1 MRRETSLRTRL
12 SVPYERALDMAKA
25 ALKAE
30 GFGVLTEIDVKE
42 TLKAKIG
49 AEFRKYDILG
59 ACNPSIAFMGL
70 QRHLEL
76 GLLLPCNVI
85 VYEEGDG
92 SVVSIQDPGED
103 AGRDQ
108 EPGTGGGGDHRP
120 RAPGAV
126 SPRRWRGLGRGHGF
140 CGLNLQLESA
150 ASRDRPPQFLACGL
164 G

>member
-1 MRRETSLRTRL
+1 MAEKAPLRIRL
-12 SVPYERALDMAKA
+12 SVPYERALDMARA
-25 ALKAE
+25 ALKTE

-49 AEFRKYDILG
+49 VDFRKYDILG

-92 SVVSIQDPGED
+92 SVVSIQDPGEML
-103 AGRDQ
+103 
-108 EPGTGGGGDHRP
+108 
-120 RAPGAV
+120 AV
-126 SPRRWRGLGRGHGF
+126 AKNPELEEVATIARGH
-140 CGLNLQLESA
+140 LERVIA
-150 ASRDRPPQFLACGL
+150 ALEGAR
-164 G
+164 

>member
-1 MRRETSLRTRL
+1 MAETKPLRIQL
-12 SVPYERALDMAKA
+12 SVPYEKALDMVKA

-30 GFGVLTEIDVKE
+30 NFGVLTEIDVKE

-49 AEFRKYDILG
+49 ADFRKYDILG

-92 SVVSIQDPGED
+92 SVVSIQDPSEML
-103 AGRDQ
+103 
-108 EPGTGGGGDHRP
+108 
-120 RAPGAV
+120 AV
-126 SPRRWRGLGRGHGF
+126 AKNPELEEVATIARGH
-140 CGLNLQLESA
+140 LERVIA
-150 ASRDRPPQFLACGL
+150 TLERG
-164 G
+164 

>member
-1 MRRETSLRTRL
+1 MAEKGSLRVRL
-12 SVPYERALDMAKA
+12 SVPYEKALDMARA

-30 GFGVLTEIDVKE
+30 GFGVLTEIDVKA

-49 AEFRKYDILG
+49 ADFRKYDILG

-92 SVVSIQDPGED
+92 SVVSIQDPAEM
-103 AGRDQ
+103 
-108 EPGTGGGGDHRP
+108 
-120 RAPGAV
+120 
-126 SPRRWRGLGRGHGF
+126 LGITHNPDLEEVATIARGH
-140 CGLNLQLESA
+140 LERVIA
-150 ASRDRPPQFLACGL
+150 AL
-164 G
+164 GSG

>member
-1 MRRETSLRTRL
+1 MAEKAPLRIRL
-12 SVPYERALDMAKA
+12 SVPYEKALEMARA
-25 ALKAE
+25 ALKTE

-49 AEFRKYDILG
+49 ADFRKYDILG

-92 SVVSIQDPGED
+92 SVVSIQDPGEML
-103 AGRDQ
+103 
-108 EPGTGGGGDHRP
+108 
-120 RAPGAV
+120 AV
-126 SPRRWRGLGRGHGF
+126 TNNPELEEVATIARGH
-140 CGLNLQLESA
+140 LERVIA
-150 ASRDRPPQFLACGL
+150 ALEGAR
-164 G
+164 

>member
-1 MRRETSLRTRL
+1 MSERKPLRIRL
-12 SVPYERALDMAKA
+12 PVGYERALEMAKA

-49 AEFRKYDILG
+49 ADFRKYDIIG

-92 SVVSIQDPGED
+92 SVVSIQDPGEML
-103 AGRDQ
+103 
-108 EPGTGGGGDHRP
+108 
-120 RAPGAV
+120 AV
-126 SPRRWRGLGRGHGF
+126 TNNPDLEEVATIARGH
-140 CGLNLQLESA
+140 LERVITA
-150 ASRDRPPQFLACGL
+150 LEGGR
-164 G
+164 

>member
-1 MRRETSLRTRL
+1 MAENAPLRIRL
-12 SVPYERALDMAKA
+12 SVPHEKALDMARA

-49 AEFRKYDILG
+49 VDFRKYDILG

-85 VYEEGDG
+85 VYEDEGG
-92 SVVSIQDPGED
+92 SVVSIQDPAEM
-103 AGRDQ
+103 
-108 EPGTGGGGDHRP
+108 
-120 RAPGAV
+120 
-126 SPRRWRGLGRGHGF
+126 LGVTKNPDLDEVATIARGH
-140 CGLNLQLESA
+140 LERVISA
-150 ASRDRPPQFLACGL
+150 LEGK
-164 G
+164 

>member
-1 MRRETSLRTRL
+1 VDITKEGAMEQKRSLRTRL
-12 SVPYERALDMAKA
+12 SVPYEKALDMARA

-92 SVVSIQDPGED
+92 SVVSIQDPGEM
-103 AGRDQ
+103 
-108 EPGTGGGGDHRP
+108 
-120 RAPGAV
+120 
-126 SPRRWRGLGRGHGF
+126 LGVTKNPELEEVASIARGH
-140 CGLNLQLESA
+140 LERVIVA
-150 ASRDRPPQFLACGL
+150 LEGK
-164 G
+164 

>member
-1 MRRETSLRTRL
+1 MAQRAPLRTRL

-49 AEFRKYDILG
+49 ADFRKYDILG
-59 ACNPSIAFMGL
+59 TCNPSIAFMGL

-85 VYEEGDG
+85 VYEDGDG
-92 SVVSIQDPGED
+92 SIVSIQDPGEML
-103 AGRDQ
+103 
-108 EPGTGGGGDHRP
+108 
-120 RAPGAV
+120 AV
-126 SPRRWRGLGRGHGF
+126 ANNPELEEVATIARGH
-140 CGLNLQLESA
+140 LERVIA
-150 ASRDRPPQFLACGL
+150 ALEGAT
-164 G
+164 

>member
-1 MRRETSLRTRL
+1 MAEKGPLRTRL
-12 SVPYERALDMAKA
+12 SVPYEKALDMAKA

-42 TLKAKIG
+42 TLKGKIG
-49 AEFRKYDILG
+49 VDFRKYDILG

-92 SVVSIQDPGED
+92 SVVSIQDPGEM
-103 AGRDQ
+103 
-108 EPGTGGGGDHRP
+108 
-120 RAPGAV
+120 
-126 SPRRWRGLGRGHGF
+126 LGVAKNPELEEVADIARGH
-140 CGLNLQLESA
+140 LERVIA
-150 ASRDRPPQFLACGL
+150 ALEGAR
-164 G
+164 

>member
-1 MRRETSLRTRL
+1 MAEKKPLRTRL
-12 SVPYERALDMAKA
+12 SVPYEKALDMAKA

-49 AEFRKYDILG
+49 ADFRKYDILG

-70 QRHLEL
+70 ERHLEL

-92 SVVSIQDPGED
+92 SVVSIQDPAEML
-103 AGRDQ
+103 
-108 EPGTGGGGDHRP
+108 
-120 RAPGAV
+120 AV
-126 SPRRWRGLGRGHGF
+126 TRNPDLEEVATIARGH
-140 CGLNLQLESA
+140 LERVIA
-150 ASRDRPPQFLACGL
+150 ALEAA
-164 G
+164 